1 MKNIKNKIV
10 VALFLAAFVLTGCEF
25 GDINEDPRVTA
36 APINQQLTSLT
47 VSVGFSW

>member
-25 GDINEDPRVTA
+25 GDINEDPSR
-36 APINQQLTSLT
+36 
-47 VSVGFSW
+47 